1 MTLIS
6 LKNLDVTIGKKQILK
21 NIDLEVEK
29 GSVTVFIGP
38 SRSGKTTL
46 LRTINLLQKPSQGIL
61 RISNTEVDTSKLSKN
76 AIREIRQYSTMIF
89 QSFNLFKNF
98 TVLENVYRPL
108 ILNGKYSKSEAKEIA
123 LQALKDV
130 GLEKFASQY
139 PATLSGGQQQ
149 RVAIARAV
157 AFHPEVILFD
167 EPTSSLDPEMVES
180 VLQVIVNLAKKN
192 ITMIL
197 VTHEMEFAR
206 KIADKAVFIENGEI
220 LTQGDAKILLSNEG
234 SHDRVRSFVNSLY
247 RGTPESAEL

>member
-38 SRSGKTTL
+38 SGSGKTTL
-46 LRTINLLQKPSQGIL
+46 LRTIYLLQKPCQGIL

>member
-38 SRSGKTTL
+38 SGSGKTTL

-167 EPTSSLDPEMVES
+167 DPTSSLFPEMVES

-247 RGTPESAEL
+247 RGTRESAEL

>member
-21 NIDLEVEK
+21 NIDLEVEE

-38 SRSGKTTL
+38 SGSGKTTL
-46 LRTINLLQKPSQGIL
+46 LRTINLLQKPIQGIL

-76 AIREIRQYSTMIF
+76 DIREIRQYSTMVF

-108 ILNGKYSKSEAKEIA
+108 ILNGKYSKTEAKEIA

-130 GLEKFASQY
+130 GLEKFDSQY

-180 VLQVIVNLAKKN
+180 VLQVIANLAKKN

-247 RGTPESAEL
+247 RGAPESAEL

>member
-21 NIDLEVEK
+21 NIDLEVEE

-38 SRSGKTTL
+38 SGSGKTTL
-46 LRTINLLQKPSQGIL
+46 LRTINLLQKPIQGIL

-76 AIREIRQYSTMIF
+76 DIREIRQYSTMVF

-108 ILNGKYSKSEAKEIA
+108 ILNGKYSKTEAKEIA

-180 VLQVIVNLAKKN
+180 VLQVIANLAKKN

-247 RGTPESAEL
+247 RGATESAEL

>member
-38 SRSGKTTL
+38 SGSGKTTL

-139 PATLSGGQQQ
+139 PATLSGGQ
-149 RVAIARAV
+149 
-157 AFHPEVILFD
+157 
-167 EPTSSLDPEMVES
+167 
-180 VLQVIVNLAKKN
+180 
-192 ITMIL
+192 
-197 VTHEMEFAR
+197 
-206 KIADKAVFIENGEI
+206 
-220 LTQGDAKILLSNEG
+220 
-234 SHDRVRSFVNSLY
+234 
-247 RGTPESAEL
+247 

>member
-38 SRSGKTTL
+38 SGSGKTTL

-167 EPTSSLDPEMVES
+167 EPTSSLDPEMIES

-206 KIADKAVFIENGEI
+206 KIADKAVFIEDGEI
-220 LTQGDAKILLSNEG
+220 LTQEDAKILLSNEG

>member
-38 SRSGKTTL
+38 SGSGKTTL

-220 LTQGDAKILLSNEG
+220 LTKGDAKILLSNEG

>member
-1 MTLIS
+1 MTFIS

-38 SRSGKTTL
+38 SGSGKTTL

>member
-1 MTLIS
+1 
-6 LKNLDVTIGKKQILK
+6 
-21 NIDLEVEK
+21 
-29 GSVTVFIGP
+29 
-38 SRSGKTTL
+38 
-46 LRTINLLQKPSQGIL
+46 
-61 RISNTEVDTSKLSKN
+61 
-76 AIREIRQYSTMIF
+76 MIF

-167 EPTSSLDPEMVES
+167 EPTSSLDPEMIES

>member
-38 SRSGKTTL
+38 SGSGKTTL

-139 PATLSGGQQQ
+139 PATLSRGQQQ

>member
-6 LKNLDVTIGKKQILK
+6 LKNLDVTIGNKQILK

-38 SRSGKTTL
+38 SGSGKTTL

-167 EPTSSLDPEMVES
+167 EPTSSLDPEMIES

-206 KIADKAVFIENGEI
+206 KIADKAVFIEDGEI

-247 RGTPESAEL
+247 RVTPESAEL

>member
-38 SRSGKTTL
+38 SGSGKTTL

-61 RISNTEVDTSKLSKN
+61 RIS
-76 AIREIRQYSTMIF
+76 
-89 QSFNLFKNF
+89 
-98 TVLENVYRPL
+98 L

>member
-6 LKNLDVTIGKKQILK
+6 LKDLDVTIGKKQILK

-38 SRSGKTTL
+38 SGSGKTTL

-130 GLEKFASQY
+130 GLKKFVSQY

>member
-6 LKNLDVTIGKKQILK
+6 LKNLDVTIGNKQILK

-38 SRSGKTTL
+38 SGSGKTTL

-167 EPTSSLDPEMVES
+167 EPTSSLDPEMIES

-197 VTHEMEFAR
+197 VTNEMEFAR
-206 KIADKAVFIENGEI
+206 KIADKAVFIEDGEI

>member
-21 NIDLEVEK
+21 NIDLEVEV

-38 SRSGKTTL
+38 SGSGKTTL
-46 LRTINLLQKPSQGIL
+46 LRTINLLQKPIQGIL

-76 AIREIRQYSTMIF
+76 DIREIRQYSTMVF

-108 ILNGKYSKSEAKEIA
+108 ILNGKYSKTEAKEIA

-180 VLQVIVNLAKKN
+180 VLQVIANLAKKN

-247 RGTPESAEL
+247 RGAPESAEL

>member
-38 SRSGKTTL
+38 SGSGKTTL

-139 PATLSGGQQQ
+139 PATLSGSQQQ

>member
-6 LKNLDVTIGKKQILK
+6 LKNLDVTIGNKQILK
-21 NIDLEVEK
+21 NIDLEFEK

-38 SRSGKTTL
+38 SGSGKTTL

-130 GLEKFASQY
+130 GLEKFVSQY

>member
-6 LKNLDVTIGKKQILK
+6 LKNLDVTIGNKQILK
-21 NIDLEVEK
+21 NFDLEVEK

-38 SRSGKTTL
+38 SGSGKTTL

-167 EPTSSLDPEMVES
+167 EPTSSLDPEMIES

>member
-6 LKNLDVTIGKKQILK
+6 LKDLDVTIGKKQILK

-38 SRSGKTTL
+38 SGSGKTTL

-130 GLEKFASQY
+130 GLEKFVSQY

-157 AFHPEVILFD
+157 VFHPEVILFD

>member
-21 NIDLEVEK
+21 NIDLEVEE

-38 SRSGKTTL
+38 SGSGKTTL
-46 LRTINLLQKPSQGIL
+46 LRTINLLQKPIQGIL

-76 AIREIRQYSTMIF
+76 DIREIRQYSTMVF

-108 ILNGKYSKSEAKEIA
+108 ILNGKYSKTEAKEIA

-180 VLQVIVNLAKKN
+180 VLQVIANLAKKN

-206 KIADKAVFIENGEI
+206 NIADKAVFIENGEI

-247 RGTPESAEL
+247 RGAPESAEL

>member
-21 NIDLEVEK
+21 NIDLEVEE

-38 SRSGKTTL
+38 SGSGKTTL

-76 AIREIRQYSTMIF
+76 AIREIRQYSTMVF

-108 ILNGKYSKSEAKEIA
+108 IINGKYSKTEAKEIS

-180 VLQVIVNLAKKN
+180 VLQVIANLTKKS

-247 RGTPESAEL
+247 RGAPESAEL

>member
-6 LKNLDVTIGKKQILK
+6 LKNLEVTIGKKQILK
-21 NIDLEVEK
+21 NIDLEVEE

-38 SRSGKTTL
+38 SGSGKTTL
-46 LRTINLLQKPSQGIL
+46 LRTINLLQKPIQGIL

-76 AIREIRQYSTMIF
+76 DIREIRQYSTMVF

-108 ILNGKYSKSEAKEIA
+108 ILNGKYSKTEAKEIA

-180 VLQVIVNLAKKN
+180 VLQVIANLAKKN

-247 RGTPESAEL
+247 RGAPESAEL

>member
-1 MTLIS
+1 MTFRYGSRPPIIKEFN
-6 LKNLDVTIGKKQILK
+6 LKIKQGQRVAIVGESGAGK
-21 NIDLEVEK
+21 
-29 GSVTVFIGP
+29 S
-38 SRSGKTTL
+38 TL
-46 LRTINLLQKPSQGIL
+46 VRVINLLQKPSQGIL

>member
-1 MTLIS
+1 M
-6 LKNLDVTIGKKQILK
+6 V
-21 NIDLEVEK
+21 
-29 GSVTVFIGP
+29 
-38 SRSGKTTL
+38 
-46 LRTINLLQKPSQGIL
+46 
-61 RISNTEVDTSKLSKN
+61 
-76 AIREIRQYSTMIF
+76 F

-108 ILNGKYSKSEAKEIA
+108 ILNGKYSKTEAKEIA

-180 VLQVIVNLAKKN
+180 VLQVIANLAKKN

-247 RGTPESAEL
+247 RGAPESAEL

>member
-21 NIDLEVEK
+21 NIDLEVEE

-38 SRSGKTTL
+38 SGSGKTTL
-46 LRTINLLQKPSQGIL
+46 LRTINLLQKPIQGIL

-76 AIREIRQYSTMIF
+76 DIREIRQYSTMVF

-108 ILNGKYSKSEAKEIA
+108 ILNGKYSKTEAKEIA

-157 AFHPEVILFD
+157 AFHQEVILFD
-167 EPTSSLDPEMVES
+167 EPTYSLDPEMVES
-180 VLQVIVNLAKKN
+180 VLQVIANLAKKN

-247 RGTPESAEL
+247 RGAPESAEL

>member
-21 NIDLEVEK
+21 NIDLEVEE

-38 SRSGKTTL
+38 SGSGKTTL

-76 AIREIRQYSTMIF
+76 AIREIRQYSTMVF

-108 ILNGKYSKSEAKEIA
+108 ILNGKYSKTEAKEIA

-180 VLQVIVNLAKKN
+180 VLQVIVNLAKRN

-234 SHDRVRSFVNSLY
+234 SHVRVRSFVNSLY
-247 RGTPESAEL
+247 RGAPESAEL

>member
-21 NIDLEVEK
+21 NIDLEVEE

-38 SRSGKTTL
+38 SGSGKTTL

-76 AIREIRQYSTMIF
+76 AIREIRQYSTMVF

-108 ILNGKYSKSEAKEIA
+108 IINGKYSKTEAKEIS

-180 VLQVIVNLAKKN
+180 VLQVIANLTKKN

-247 RGTPESAEL
+247 RGAPESAEL

>member
-21 NIDLEVEK
+21 NIDLEVEE

-38 SRSGKTTL
+38 SGSGKTTL

-76 AIREIRQYSTMIF
+76 AIREIRQYSTMVF

-108 ILNGKYSKSEAKEIA
+108 ILNGKYSKTEAKEIA

-247 RGTPESAEL
+247 RGAPESAEL

>member
-38 SRSGKTTL
+38 SGSGKTTL

-139 PATLSGGQQQ
+139 PATLSGSQQQ

-206 KIADKAVFIENGEI
+206 KIADKAVFIEDGEI

>member
-21 NIDLEVEK
+21 NIDLEVEE

-38 SRSGKTTL
+38 SGSGKTTL
-46 LRTINLLQKPSQGIL
+46 LRTINLLQKPIQGIL

-76 AIREIRQYSTMIF
+76 DIREIRQYSTMVF

-108 ILNGKYSKSEAKEIA
+108 ILNGKYSKTEAKEIA

-180 VLQVIVNLAKKN
+180 VLQVIANLAKKN

-206 KIADKAVFIENGEI
+206 KIADQAVFIENGEI

-247 RGTPESAEL
+247 RGAPESAEL

>member
-21 NIDLEVEK
+21 NIDLEVEE

-38 SRSGKTTL
+38 SGSGKTTL
-46 LRTINLLQKPSQGIL
+46 LRTINLLQKPIQGIL

-76 AIREIRQYSTMIF
+76 DIREIRQYSTMVF

-108 ILNGKYSKSEAKEIA
+108 ILNGKYSKTEAKEIA

-130 GLEKFASQY
+130 GLEKFATQY

-180 VLQVIVNLAKKN
+180 VLQVIANLAKKN

-247 RGTPESAEL
+247 RGAPESAEL